1 MKKVI
6 TLSIIFLFT
15 AFAFNSCCVV
25 EKETKAVKP
34 VVKETEKVKEV
45 KKTKKPVTKE
55 IKKTEKK
62 MTEEKSKD
70 QIAVIE
76 TNMGTFKF
84 KFLKDKAPNTCDN
97 FIKLAEKGYY
107 DGLIYHRV
115 IPNFMIQGGC
125 PDGTGMG
132 GPGYSI
138 KAEFNDVK
146 HVPGI
151 VSMARSM
158 DPDSAGSQFFIC
170 VAPVSHL
177 DGQYTAFGEVIEG
190 YDVVD
195 KIGKVKTLPG
205 DRPVEPVIM
214 KKVTI
219 E

>member
-1 MKKVI
+1 MKKAI
-6 TLSIIFLFT
+6 ALSIIFLFT
-15 AFAFNSCCVV
+15 ITACNSLKKEAKQSKPAV
-25 EKETKAVKP
+25 KETKVA
-34 VVKETEKVKEV
+34 KEV
-45 KKTKKPVTKE
+45 KKTNETKNKE
-55 IKKTEKK
+55 TKKTEKK

-70 QIAVIE
+70 QIVVIE
-76 TNMGTFKF
+76 TNLGTIKF
-84 KFLKDKAPNTCDN
+84 KFLKDKAPKTCEN
-97 FIKLAEKGYY
+97 FIKLTEKGFY
-107 DGLIYHRV
+107 DGTIFHRV
-115 IPNFMIQGGC
+115 IPNFMIQGGD

-132 GPGYSI
+132 GPGYNI
-138 KAEFNDVK
+138 KAEFNDTK

-170 VAPVSHL
+170 VAAVTHL

-195 KIGKVKTLPG
+195 KISKVKTLPG
-205 DRPVEPVIM
+205 DKPVEPVVM